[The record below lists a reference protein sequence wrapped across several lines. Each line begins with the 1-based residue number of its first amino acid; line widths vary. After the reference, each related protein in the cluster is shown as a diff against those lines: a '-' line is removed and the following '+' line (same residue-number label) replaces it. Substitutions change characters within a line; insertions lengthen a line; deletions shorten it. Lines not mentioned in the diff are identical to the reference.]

1 MSGVYIGVD
10 VGGTK
15 LAYGLFDDNLNLL
28 AKRRA
33 PSMPEASAGEM
44 IAAMAREV
52 DALFIDAK
60 RSRSEL
66 KGLGAVFPSHID
78 KRRDVIVTTTN
89 LPNWVE
95 VPVKEL
101 LAEKFNTRVEID
113 NDANAAALAEH
124 RMGAGRG
131 KEHMLYITVSTGIGG
146 GIIINNR
153 LFHGSFGMAGEF
165 GHMFLSDTLGKLCGC
180 GNRGCAESICTGPS
194 VETYIAEKLQEPG
207 VKTVLTELAGGGRV
221 TTHHL
226 AAGVKLGDPF
236 SLAVVEHVGEYLAR
250 MYVSLYQALNIDHV
264 VYGGGLMN
272 ITEIMDVTKRRFAEM
287 VKYARR
293 YPVEFVPA
301 QLGDDTCLIGA
312 ALIAINP

>member
-1 MSGVYIGVD
+1 MPGVYIGVD

-15 LAYGLFDDNLNLL
+15 LAYGLFDENLSLL
-28 AKRRA
+28 ARRQA
-33 PSMPEASAGEM
+33 PSMPEASAEEM
-44 IAAMAREV
+44 IGAMAREA
-52 DALFIDAK
+52 DALFQDAK

-66 KGLGAVFPSHID
+66 LGLGAVFPSHID

-113 NDANAAALAEH
+113 NDANGAALAEH

-131 KEHMLYITVSTGIGG
+131 SEHMLYITVSTGIGG
-146 GIIINNR
+146 GIIINGK
-153 LFHGSFGMAGEF
+153 LFRGSFGMAGEF
-165 GHMFLSDTLGKLCGC
+165 GHILISDTFGKQCGC

-194 VETYIAEKLQEPG
+194 VEAYIAERAKTSG
-207 VKTVLTELAGGGRV
+207 VKTILTELAGGGRI

-226 AAGVKLGDPF
+226 AEGVKRGDPF
-236 SLAVVEHVGEYLAR
+236 SLEAVEHVGEYLAR
-250 MYVSLYQALNIDHV
+250 LYASLYQALNIDLV
-264 VYGGGLMN
+264 VYGGGLMK
-272 ITEIMDVTKRRFAEM
+272 ITEIMDVTKRRFAEL
-287 VKYARR
+287 VNYAER

-301 QLGDDTCLIGA
+301 RLGDDTCLIGA
-312 ALIAINP
+312 ALLVAG